1 MPPKV
6 AYLEFEANKDL
17 EMEFYVAEQ
26 LGMTV
31 AALRR
36 DMSGDE
42 YVRWVIYY
50 GRKAQRRQLGQGL
63 PE

>member
-1 MPPKV
+1 M
-6 AYLEFEANKDL
+6 YLEFERDTDL

-36 DMSGDE
+36 DMTNDE
-42 YVRWVIYY
+42 FLRWAVYFA
-50 GRKAQRRQLGQGL
+50 RKAQRRQLEG
-63 PE
+63 P